1 MEMEIKFDFLGTTDT
16 ILNLITKV
24 AEVSKLTLDEAQK
37 NKRINEILQN
47 LNLNPIETADNV
59 EIVYAYALVEYG
71 VFKPQPILELLRNRK
86 IKDDF
91 WGAYTNNTPLLFLE
105 KVKEVLNQNTKLK
118 TAIQNSRIE
127 LAVELE
133 EFGETFIA
141 YAKRTTADKFKV
153 NDNYPTWDLG
163 LIPNEFEA
171 TVEEKTKL
179 FCGRKF
185 VFDEFEKFTQEKS
198 KGYFTVI
205 GDAGMGKSAISSKYV
220 KMKKVP
226 CFFNI
231 FAEGRNTP
239 EQFLN
244 SIRKQLINR
253 YKLQNQEN
261 TDLRTLIQ
269 KASEKLSEGKK
280 LIILVDA
287 LDEVE
292 DAKEGTGNLLDLP
305 QTLPNNVYFFL
316 TRRPFKPEHK
326 RLTVSPETPYDELD
340 LRQKKYQKSN
350 KDDIEEYINLFIN
363 YDKEYKDELRN
374 WLKERKINDFTFVDT
389 VTKKSENNFMYL
401 RYVLPAIAKGQYNDL
416 ELNDFPVGLEGYY
429 NSHWERMDMQHKRKE
444 IEVFVLF
451 VLLQNKIAPT
461 LKIITETV
469 QKAEGFEDIEDLDV
483 EKVLDPWEEYLKIE
497 KEQGEKRYRIY
508 HASFADFLRH
518 KSELNENRKI
528 FANVIDS
535 KVEATYQ
542 NKAIRS
548 IYQKNRQ

>member
-1 MEMEIKFDFLGTTDT
+1 MGMEIKFDFLGTTST
-16 ILNLITKV
+16 ILELIIKG
-24 AEVSKLTLDEAQK
+24 AEVGQSVFNQAQK
-37 NKRINEILQN
+37 NDRISKVLKK
-47 LNLNPIETADNV
+47 LNLAPIETADNV

-71 VFKPQPILELLRNRK
+71 VFKAKPILELLRK
-86 IKDDF
+86 SEIKDYF

-105 KVKEVLNQNTKLK
+105 KVESFLNNQTELK

-133 EFGETFIA
+133 EFGETFIS

-171 TVEEKTKL
+171 TVEEKTRL

-185 VFDEFEKFTQEKS
+185 VFDEFEKFTQEKN

-220 KMKKVP
+220 KIKKVP

-253 YKLQNQEN
+253 YRLQNQEN
-261 TDLRTLIQ
+261 ADLPTLVQ
-269 KASEKLSEGKK
+269 KASKKLSDGQK
-280 LIILVDA
+280 LIILIDA
-287 LDEVE
+287 LDEV
-292 DAKEGTGNLLDLP
+292 DQEGNGNLLNLP

-316 TRRPFKPEHK
+316 TRRPYQPNPR

-340 LRQKKYQKSN
+340 LTEEKYQKSN
-350 KDDIEEYINLFIN
+350 EDDIQEYINLFLTYN
-363 YDKEYKDELRN
+363 QEYKDKLRN
-374 WLKERKINDFTFVDT
+374 WLQKTKIDNYTFVDT
-389 VTKKSENNFMYL
+389 VTKKSQNNFMYL
-401 RYVLPAIAKGQYNDL
+401 RYVLPAIANGQYNDL
-416 ELNDFPVGLEGYY
+416 ESNDFPVGLEGYY
-429 NSHWERMDMQHKRKE
+429 NSHWERMDMKNKRKE

-451 VLLQNKIAPT
+451 VLLQNQIAPT
-461 LKIITETV
+461 LDIITETV
-469 QKAEGFEDIEDLDV
+469 QQEAGFEHIEDLDV
-483 EKVLDPWEEYLKIE
+483 EDVLNNWVEYLTKE
-497 KEQGEKRYRIY
+497 KEEKTGKDCYRLY
-508 HASFADFLRH
+508 HASFADFLTKQKTL
-518 KSELNENRKI
+518 KSSRKI
-528 FANVIDS
+528 FDNVIASMNDS
-535 KVEATYQ
+535 TYFDDDVDDIL
-542 NKAIRS
+542 NS
-548 IYQKNRQ
+548 